1 MRKWIAV
8 VVLLV
13 VAGTAAFLWSRGGQ
27 TAPRAAVF
35 RGEPTTAHYDPIA
48 TRALDPEPLTVAE
61 IFPGGSVSSGTS
73 TPAAEGN
80 AGSDPAMAE
89 GNAGTDKPT
98 DTAMAEGN
106 AGANTPAAEEKAG
119 TDPAMAEGNAGANT
133 PAAEGDASTGIGIE
147 SLVVSPVTLTIK
159 GTEALTDCAQAVWG
173 SAEDAVAG
181 CTQVLR
187 AHYAT
192 PDGQI
197 SGQFLIFNLADSA
210 AADKL
215 VAAFGS
221 GGFVRLA
228 PGTPA
233 GFDGS
238 HSWAQARA
246 LGHYVTLSWVGPVV
260 PGSQVDLTASQ
271 VAVDGLSLVIQRRLV
286 R

>member
-1 MRKWIAV
+1 MRKWIVV

-35 RGEPTTAHYDPIA
+35 RGEPSTAHYDPIA

-61 IFPGGSVSSGTS
+61 IFPSGSVTSGVS

-80 AGSDPAMAE
+80 AASDPATAE
-89 GNAGTDKPT
+89 GNAGTD
-98 DTAMAEGN
+98 
-106 AGANTPAAEEKAG
+106 TPS
-119 TDPAMAEGNAGANT
+119 DPAMAEGNAGANT
-133 PAAEGDASTGIGIE
+133 PAAEGNAGTGTAMAEGSVGADTSTTTGAE
-147 SLVVSPVTLTIK
+147 SLVVSPVTLTIQ
-159 GTEALTDCAQAVWG
+159 GTEALTDCVQAVWG

-197 SGQFLIFNLADSA
+197 SGQFLIFNLADST

-228 PGTPA
+228 PGMPA

-246 LGHYVTLSWVGPVV
+246 LGHYVTLSWVGPAV